1 MLSGVQVA
9 NIPSSL
15 STTFENRYQE
25 GRRVQRLLAVA
36 PPLSPAHLPEG
47 WSRCTIALLGPVAQ
61 EVDPAFARAFPEALL
76 AISPQGWMRNWDGTG
91 LVTQVPWEGEGV
103 IEGVKALF
111 LSEED
116 LPQGEIPRGWL
127 RRIPIIFIT
136 QGERGALL
144 RWEGRWFHI
153 PPYPARE
160 VDPTGA
166 GDVFAAA
173 FLVRYR
179 ETGDPFASAL
189 FASCAASLSVE
200 APGLEGVPTRAR
212 VEERFRQFPERRVRP
227 L

>member
-1 MLSGVQVA
+1 
-9 NIPSSL
+9 
-15 STTFENRYQE
+15 
-25 GRRVQRLLAVA
+25 
-36 PPLSPAHLPEG
+36 
-47 WSRCTIALLGPVAQ
+47 
-61 EVDPAFARAFPEALL
+61 
-76 AISPQGWMRNWDGTG
+76 
-91 LVTQVPWEGEGV
+91 
-103 IEGVKALF
+103 
-111 LSEED
+111 
-116 LPQGEIPRGWL
+116 
-127 RRIPIIFIT
+127 
-136 QGERGALL
+136 
-144 RWEGRWFHI
+144 
-153 PPYPARE
+153 